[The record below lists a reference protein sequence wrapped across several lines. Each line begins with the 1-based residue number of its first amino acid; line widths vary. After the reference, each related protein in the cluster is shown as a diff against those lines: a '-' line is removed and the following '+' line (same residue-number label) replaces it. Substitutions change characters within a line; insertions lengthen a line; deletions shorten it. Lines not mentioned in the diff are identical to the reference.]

1 MFRISPDSRRR
12 WKITMLEY
20 GGALVIAIGIGVVAS
35 ILGVGGGFLMV
46 PAFTLLFG
54 LDEKTAIGTS
64 LAVIVATSLS
74 GAIAYSRQGRIF
86 YRAALVV
93 AIPGA
98 IGAVLGGLSTAFLS
112 ATVLA
117 FIFAGVVIFFALMM
131 LTGDRTLIVPLTFGP
146 YFRERCKDRFHQC
159 IEMRMYYLHLVLWGF
174 VSGIVG
180 AVCGQGGGVV
190 NVPSLFILGMPIH
203 FAVATSTCII
213 FFTSF
218 AGASTHLLLGHI
230 TPLFFLIFAAGG
242 FAGAQIGSRLVPGIP
257 AASLKK
263 MVGLVFF
270 AIGIS
275 VVIKTMIG

>member
-1 MFRISPDSRRR
+1 
-12 WKITMLEY
+12 MLEY
-20 GGALVIAIGIGVVAS
+20 GLALLIAIGIGVIAS

-46 PAFTLLFG
+46 PAFTILFG
-54 LDEKTAIGTS
+54 LDQKTAIGTS

-74 GAIAYSRQGRIF
+74 GTIAYSLQGRIF

-93 AIPGA
+93 IIPGV

-117 FIFAGVVIFFALMM
+117 LIFAGVILFFALVMV
-131 LTGDRTLIVPLTFGP
+131 TGDRTLIVPLTFGP
-146 YFRERCKDRFHQC
+146 YFRETCNDRFSQC
-159 IEMRMYYLHLVLWGF
+159 VEMRMYYLHLVLWGF
-174 VSGIVG
+174 ASGIIG
-180 AVCGQGGGVV
+180 AVCGQGGGVI

-213 FFTSF
+213 FFTSL

-230 TPLFFLIFAAGG
+230 APLFFVIFAAGG
-242 FAGAQIGSRLVPGIP
+242 FTGAQIGSRLAPGIP
-257 AASLKK
+257 ATSLKK
-263 MVGLVFF
+263 IIGVVFLV
-270 AIGIS
+270 IGVS